1 MSPSAARAVVRRTM
15 ATNNTANAEL
25 NGRLLATYEAG
36 SAFALDDASY
46 RGDRA
51 ARFRPPNSPFTVDI
65 SAVAV
70 ARRASWPARF
80 LAVGT
85 QRSLLPKAPAGPSC
99 DALLYF
105 ERQSAG
111 GRWRLFLEPTV
122 NASASPRPATGAGGF
137 AAPVST
143 AARAAS
149 RSLPGKLVKA
159 FYAEETSGRLGP
171 FSKSDFTGSCWQ
183 LPNPRLDLIGAEAS
197 GFSQRDLFSVLRPA
211 DTSAVALRGGS
222 TLVMFTLRF
231 EDQLIASSSS
241 RAIPWA
247 HASLKKNPGAAW
259 TYFLPTG
266 TYSQVNESGE
276 LEVAVLLGANAKSWR
291 VIGAYTGVTSVRGQK
306 AKHSSTS
313 GGGTLASFVP

>member
-1 MSPSAARAVVRRTM
+1 MPRWAAVGSVLVVSGLLLSACSSSAGSAADRAGGSSSSGGAVVSPSAARAVVRRTM

-137 AAPVST
+137 AAPV
-143 AARAAS
+143 
-149 RSLPGKLVKA
+149 
-159 FYAEETSGRLGP
+159 
-171 FSKSDFTGSCWQ
+171 
-183 LPNPRLDLIGAEAS
+183 
-197 GFSQRDLFSVLRPA
+197 
-211 DTSAVALRGGS
+211 
-222 TLVMFTLRF
+222 
-231 EDQLIASSSS
+231 
-241 RAIPWA
+241 
-247 HASLKKNPGAAW
+247 
-259 TYFLPTG
+259 
-266 TYSQVNESGE
+266 
-276 LEVAVLLGANAKSWR
+276 
-291 VIGAYTGVTSVRGQK
+291 
-306 AKHSSTS
+306 
-313 GGGTLASFVP
+313 